1 MEDGD
6 VSCAIRLLHSEDKP
20 VYDSDDIYQKL
31 IDRHPQIPSARIP
44 FNDPRYTNA
53 LQVSEKDILL
63 ALRSF
68 PAGSSGDPD
77 GLRSK
82 HLLDLCNCKATGQSL
97 LSAISSLINLLLE
110 GKCHPDVIPILFG
123 GNLTA
128 LVKKSGGIRP
138 IAVGYTWRRLAAK
151 CANSYAM
158 SRLGDYFAPIQLGVG
173 VSGGCESAVHAT
185 RRFMESMPN
194 EFVIAKLD
202 FTNTFNNLHRDA
214 MLEAVYKTVPE
225 IYKFCHLSYSQPTKL
240 RYGSRSISSEEGTQQ
255 GDPLGPLLFCITI
268 QPLLLMLR
276 SELVVGYIDDI
287 TIGGHISTVDEDVT
301 IIKRNG
307 PSLGLHLNITKC
319 ELISSVMPVQPQ
331 PLNEFIAVSPPDA
344 SLLGAPFFH
353 GALQDAALNKKL
365 EEFKRLS
372 SNIKLINAHD
382 ALLILKASSST

>member
-1 MEDGD
+1 M
-6 VSCAIRLLHSEDKP
+6 
-20 VYDSDDIYQKL
+20 
-31 IDRHPQIPSARIP
+31 
-44 FNDPRYTNA
+44 
-53 LQVSEKDILL
+53 
-63 ALRSF
+63 
-68 PAGSSGDPD
+68 
-77 GLRSK
+77 
-82 HLLDLCNCKATGQSL
+82 
-97 LSAISSLINLLLE
+97 LLE

-151 CANSYAM
+151 CANSYVM

-173 VSGGCESAVHAT
+173 VSGGCESALHAT

-194 EFVIAKLD
+194 EFVIAKLG
-202 FTNTFNNLHRDA
+202 FTNAFNNLRRDA

-240 RYGSRSISSEEGTQQ
+240 RYGSRSISLEEGTQQ

-268 QPLLLMLR
+268 QPLLFMLR

-319 ELISSVMPVQPQ
+319 ELISSVMPVQSQ
-331 PLNEFIAVSPPDA
+331 SLNEFIAVSPPDA
-344 SLLGAPFFH
+344 SLLGYTSGLYRMLH
-353 GALQDAALNKKL
+353 
-365 EEFKRLS
+365 
-372 SNIKLINAHD
+372 
-382 ALLILKASSST
+382 